1 MTLAAWSNRRS
12 AGVVAS
18 MLMTMTLAGPS
29 LASDHLDSPSVI
41 ADPRAD
47 IGDVFAWTSYEG
59 KRLNLVM
66 TIVGHAFS
74 DQLDYAFHI
83 DSGKRFGQTTAS
95 TSIVCRIVA
104 VDKVD
109 CKVGDV
115 DVASGDAS
123 GANGLEGRNK
133 RLRVFAGLRDDPF
146 FNNVKGTRKA
156 YGVAAAAVADG
167 ARSDASGCTSIG
179 SMARDLLHEW
189 SHTDGG
195 PAKNFLNGWTP
206 ASLVVS
212 VDLNAVSQGGTML
225 AVWATTGRGRDQ
237 IDRMGRP
244 LTGNALLGSFSAEAN
259 SDQLK
264 EQYNRATPSTAAT
277 FVPAI
282 EETLGIYDGFDG
294 QCGNQL
300 LAESSAQ
307 PGRYRALAELLA
319 DDRLWV
325 DSESTICGQFFSV
338 ELAAL
343 KGDGSMGIFCGG
355 RTPND
360 DAVDIYRSLLVM
372 GSTVGVDDG
381 VTHDERQHSISEFPF
396 LAAP

>member
-1 MTLAAWSNRRS
+1 MNLEAWSNRS
-12 AGVVAS
+12 WAGVVAS
-18 MLMTMTLAGPS
+18 VLIMMTFAGPVV
-29 LASDHLDSPSVI
+29 ASDHLDSPSVI

-47 IGDVFAWTSYEG
+47 IGDLFAWTSYEG

-74 DQLDYAFHI
+74 EQLDYVFYV
-83 DSGKRFGQTTAS
+83 DSGKRFGQTMAS
-95 TSIVCRIVA
+95 TSIACRIVA
-104 VDKVD
+104 ADQVD
-109 CKVGDV
+109 CKVGDS
-115 DVASGDAS
+115 DIASGDAS
-123 GANGLEGRNK
+123 GAKGLEGKNK
-133 RLRVFAGLRDDPF
+133 RFRVFAGLRDDPF

-167 ARSDASGCTSIG
+167 APSDASGCTSVRG
-179 SMARDLLHEW
+179 MARDLMHEW

-195 PAKNFLNGWTP
+195 PGKNFLSGWTP

-212 VDLNAVSQGGTML
+212 VDLDAVSQGGTML
-225 AVWATTGRGRDQ
+225 AVWATTARGRNQ

-244 LTGNALLGSFSAEAN
+244 LTGNALLGSFSDEAN

-264 EQYNRATPSTAAT
+264 ERYNSATPSTAT
-277 FVPAI
+277 PFIPAI

-300 LAESSAQ
+300 LAQPSAK

-319 DDRLWV
+319 DDRLWI

-343 KGDGSMGIFCGG
+343 TSDGSMKMFCGG

-372 GSTVGVDDG
+372 GSTVGIDDG
-381 VTHDERQHSISEFPF
+381 VAADEHQHSISEFPF